1 MLRQENGVFLNSGD
15 PPDDVEEDPTL
26 AGISDSQ
33 ITSTSSALNI
43 TSGGTAELEVNTKV
57 EVKTNVLKLN
67 SSGMEA
73 DSGGLDITNIGG
85 ADLSLGIG
93 VLKFNT
99 GTNLIQY
106 STTAAASGATFS
118 LTLTHS
124 GYSGING
131 IHMRED
137 NNTGT
142 ALISPNPTLFSPRIE
157 NGSVS
162 IGTITSSSTTIA
174 ISANANAGASSYS
187 WSGSSTI
194 TSAGS
199 SSFYRLFSGFT
210 NGSYTLTVTSVDD
223 D

>member
-85 ADLSLGIG
+85 AALALGIG

-106 STTAAASGATFS
+106 STTAAASGATFT
-118 LTLTHS
+118 LTLVHS
-124 GYSGING
+124 GFSGINA
-131 IHMRED
+131 IYIKETD
-137 NNTGT
+137 STG
-142 ALISPNPTLFSPRIE
+142 ADLISPNPTTFSPRLE
-157 NGSVS
+157 DSSVS
-162 IGTITSSSTTIA
+162 IGTITSSTTTIA
-174 ISANANAGASSYS
+174 IAANANSGSSSVS
-187 WSGSSTI
+187 WSGPSTP
-194 TSAGS
+194 TQTGF
-199 SSFYRLFSGFT
+199 SSFYRVFSGFT
-210 NGSYTLTVTSVDD
+210 DGSYTLTVTSVDD